1 MSNALQITK
10 TLPHNSKCEVM
21 KTKLLTTSTNE
32 KRSAPHDKDE
42 SIFPLAVRFRP
53 VDKKRKHKGVTQI
66 ACHKNKYDFPRDRWC
81 EADSV
86 SDDAPTGVGISKKR
100 SKTPVKKT
108 KRSKT
113 PKKKR

>member
-1 MSNALQITK
+1 MSNKKSIVKNPKYGTGLFRLWEIFLAWSVVAAGQG
-10 TLPHNSKCEVM
+10 
-21 KTKLLTTSTNE
+21 
-32 KRSAPHDKDE
+32 SA
-42 SIFPLAVRFRP
+42 SCYL
-53 VDKKRKHKGVTQI
+53 I